1 MSGNVLERSA
11 SNILI
16 LILPVAV
23 AIVVLFTAWP
33 LLLAL
38 IIFGIALKTWQQ
50 YQWKQWSKQI
60 NPLFN
65 ELIKENQGCITPL
78 DLSAKANLT
87 GEAAKYFLDKK
98 AEEYGAQRKE
108 FDDKGTVYYFLTAS
122 ALGSIFD
129 SSEPA
134 VELEEEEEVIEREEA
149 PKVEPTPPVENAPSE
164 SGSLS
169 SLIQSELAKRL
180 NVKDYKISRR
190 KSDASFSAWTKKLD
204 PEGISWKY
212 SPKEKLF
219 VPQQT

>member
-11 SNILI
+11 SSILI
-16 LILPVAV
+16 LILPVAI

-38 IIFGIALKTWQQ
+38 IIFGIALKTWQL
-50 YQWKQWSKQI
+50 YQWKQWSQQI

-65 ELIKENQGCITPL
+65 ELIKENQGCLTPL

-87 GEAAKYFLDKK
+87 GKAAKYFLDKK

-129 SSEPA
+129 SSEPP
-134 VELEEEEEVIEREEA
+134 LEPETEEIVQQEETPE
-149 PKVEPTPPVENAPSE
+149 VEPTPSVENAVSE
-164 SGSLS
+164 GGNLS

-180 NVKDYKISRR
+180 DVKDYKISRR

-212 SPKEKLF
+212 SPTDKLF
-219 VPQQT
+219 VPLTS